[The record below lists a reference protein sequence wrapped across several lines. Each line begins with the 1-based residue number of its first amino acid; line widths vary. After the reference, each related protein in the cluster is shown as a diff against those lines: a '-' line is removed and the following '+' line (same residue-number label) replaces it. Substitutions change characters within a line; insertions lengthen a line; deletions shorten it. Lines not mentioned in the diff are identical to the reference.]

1 MSVRAILLYP
11 FKAGST
17 FNINYYISTHMPSV
31 AKLYGPYGLVRWEVL
46 QFSGD
51 ETSPYI
57 VQTVL
62 FWDNLDQLNAA
73 NSSDGAK
80 YLREDIKNF
89 SSVMPV
95 ALVGNIAG
103 QS

>member
-31 AKLYGPYGLVRWEVL
+31 AKLYGPYGL
-46 QFSGD
+46 FSGD